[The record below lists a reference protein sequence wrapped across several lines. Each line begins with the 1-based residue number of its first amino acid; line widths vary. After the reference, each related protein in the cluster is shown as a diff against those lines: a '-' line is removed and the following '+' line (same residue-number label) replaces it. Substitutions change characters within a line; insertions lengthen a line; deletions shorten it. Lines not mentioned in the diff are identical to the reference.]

1 MVFGKTSGLLIF
13 AMLLWAGSAVGAQSG
28 GSCQAIAVLDE
39 LDGRNG
45 GSSQEPISIQFSIN
59 GERLPTPNSRVVYV
73 FDGLE
78 GKSTFTARFNY
89 AEKKDLVIK
98 CGDGP
103 LTYLEF
109 NSYERTV
116 KKVSEQRARA
126 LVDSQLNLY
135 RTARFFSLEGEEN
148 DRLVKGAKKKLPRGR
163 ALATI
168 YAGMN
173 YNGKTDTLLAAQ
185 PAARVTRPSV
195 TAATERLLAAR
206 AAKARSSVSKPA
218 VVATAPASAA
228 RPSVKAKAETNRYA
242 VAVIVGNRNYSTHN
256 RDVPNVDYAHNDAD
270 QIYRYVI
277 ETLGYRDGNV
287 ILLKDA
293 TQADLV
299 GTFGR
304 DGNAEGKLYDWVRA
318 GKSDVFVYYS
328 GHGAPGLSNGQGY
341 LLPVDSNPNKV
352 ELNGFPLKTLYENLS
367 KIPAKSMTIVMD
379 ACFSGGSSGGSVVR
393 NASSIALKRVEAKRE
408 MPSAAIFTA
417 TGLSEVASWDT
428 EQQMGLFTRH
438 FLEGIRGKADDK
450 NFFGNGDGK
459 VTVGE
464 LKEYLQEEVTYRARR
479 MYGRNQNPQISGM
492 DGKVLTKVR

>member
-1 MVFGKTSGLLIF
+1 MYKLTT
-13 AMLLWAGSAVGAQSG
+13 ML
-28 GSCQAIAVLDE
+28 
-39 LDGRNG
+39 
-45 GSSQEPISIQFSIN
+45 ISILTFLALFSVNSGAEESCSAILLSEKIGVTRN
-59 GERLPTPNSRVVYV
+59 TSYFNFNNKMLPEPDGQTIYVFKGLSGKNTLKAQDNYSFSDTYRIRCNENSLNYIEFNNFDLRFRKLTEAQTRAKTDSRVRVYRQ
-73 FDGLE
+73 
-78 GKSTFTARFNY
+78 ARYF
-89 AEKKDLVIK
+89 
-98 CGDGP
+98 
-103 LTYLEF
+103 
-109 NSYERTV
+109 R
-116 KKVSEQRARA
+116 
-126 LVDSQLNLY
+126 
-135 RTARFFSLEGEEN
+135 LEGEHFVEY
-148 DRLVKGAKKKLPRGR
+148 AKKRLPPGGS
-163 ALATI
+163 LASI
-168 YAGMN
+168 YAELNHDG
-173 YNGKTDTLLAAQ
+173 GAATVLAGQ
-185 PAARVTRPSV
+185 PASGSSKPSAV
-195 TAATERLLAAR
+195 AAVERLLAAR
-206 AAKARSSVSKPA
+206 AAKARSTVSKPA
-218 VVATAPASAA
+218 AVATTKTSSA
-228 RPSVKAKAETNRYA
+228 RPPVKSKAATNRYA
-242 VAVIVGNRNYSTHN
+242 VAVIVGNRNYATHN

-492 DGKVLTKVR
+492 DGKVLTKLR